1 VDVSRIDAMREAKTV
16 RSRRWERVVGWL
28 SALML
33 TPSTVYAHERFIK
46 HNLRWPIKTEYFL
59 RTPNAFLGINPNM
72 LTIATTSA
80 ILLTV
85 FLVIFFFRRNL
96 DVFVEHRLLA
106 RLHGPAQRFVHHA
119 ANFLMDQPVRMRW
132 FHTVGEWAVILFLRS
147 PALVLMY
154 SATNDSLV
162 MPSYP
167 LEPSSAIYFKFAQ
180 VALAI
185 LILTQTALPLVGAL
199 VIGTWLYLFRWGW
212 MVAADALPVVTVA
225 VVYVSSPWVSHKLSI
240 TEMSARQLRWVRF
253 VLGAGFLALGWL
265 KIYNH
270 NLTAGVAENYP
281 SVMNDP
287 MIGFFSMGTDPA
299 YRMENWIMAFAAA
312 EILSGF
318 MLMVGVFTRVW
329 GSLMLWVFIKLMLV
343 DFGWDEIPH
352 IYPIAAT
359 LAVVFSNK
367 ARSEFA
373 VIERLQQQAARAGRS
388 AVRVA
393 IVVAASLAISILSIY
408 PLLYLLTFFDR
419 SQL

>member
-1 VDVSRIDAMREAKTV
+1 MRTGAGAVRAMR
-16 RSRRWERVVGWL
+16 WGRVTAGIA
-28 SALML
+28 ALL
-33 TPSTVYAHERFIK
+33 ATPSAVCAHERFIK
-46 HNLRWPIKTEYFL
+46 HNLRYPIKEEYFH
-59 RTPNAFLGINPNM
+59 RTADALLGVNPNM
-72 LTIATTSA
+72 LIIATISCVV
-80 ILLTV
+80 LTAFFV
-85 FLVIFFFRRNL
+85 FFFLRQNL

-106 RLHGPAQRFVHHA
+106 KLHGAPQRFVHHV
-119 ANFLMDQPVRMRW
+119 ANFLMDQPVRLRW

-185 LILTQTALPLVGAL
+185 LILTQTALPLAGAL
-199 VIGTWLYLFRWGW
+199 VIGTWFYLFRWGW
-212 MVAADALPVVTVA
+212 YVAADAIPVVTVA
-225 VVYVSSPWVSHKLSI
+225 VLYVSSPWSSHKLAI
-240 TEMSARQLRWVRF
+240 TDMSPKQLRWVRF

-265 KIYNH
+265 KIYNY
-270 NLTAGVAENYP
+270 NLTAAVAQNYP
-281 SVMNDP
+281 SVMEDP
-287 MIGFFSMGTDPA
+287 MIAFFSMGADPA
-299 YRMENWIMAFAAA
+299 YRMENWVMAFASA

-318 MLMVGVFTRVW
+318 MVMMGVFTRVW

-359 LAVVFSNK
+359 MAVVFSNK

-373 VIERLQQQAARAGRS
+373 FIERLQQRAARSGRTG
-388 AVRVA
+388 VRVA
-393 IVVAASLAISILSIY
+393 IVVAASLAISILTIF
-408 PLLYLLTFFDR
+408 PLLYLLTFADR